1 MESMKT
7 RNNRQT
13 AGAFTLVEVLFVM
26 AIVVLLFAAAASG
39 AKKAWGSQ
47 ELKASAIRLAHD
59 LALASQMSVKLNQ
72 PVQMRFYKYE
82 GRENA
87 TGSPQFQSYQMV
99 IRDPVSGI
107 ARPLQERQS
116 FEGPTVLSSFARFS
130 SVVAKTEKRNPEK
143 DPDLVIGDYEY
154 ASVEFRPNGRTNL
167 DPATQEKWTLTL
179 IPPSWTDRVGELPP
193 DFQTLSIEPLTGAV
207 RMW

>member
-1 MESMKT
+1 MKL
-7 RNNRQT
+7 RT
-13 AGAFTLVEVLFVM
+13 ASRKNAAFTLVEVLFVM
-26 AIVVLLFAAAASG
+26 GIVVLLFAAAASG

-59 LALASQMSVKLNQ
+59 LALASQMAVKLNQ
-72 PVQMRFYKYE
+72 PVQLRFYKHE
-82 GRENA
+82 GLDNA

-130 SVVAKTEKRNPEK
+130 TVVSKTEKRNAEK
-143 DPDLVIGDYEY
+143 DPELAIGDYEY

-167 DPATQEKWTLTL
+167 DPAASEKWTLTL